1 MASNI
6 VLIGIMVV
14 LIAAVAAVVL
24 LYNGQ
29 QHAITPSLTTTPSV
43 TATQPSIT
51 TAQAHPAS
59 PYMTQSQAQTLI
71 GTITSQTTKVYNT
84 SAGIASLGGQLAGN
98 ATEVWIVLYAN
109 ANNQSISQYVIL
121 SPDAQALYAKMT
133 GSAPNYATFGTQNGM
148 DYLFIRNTTNNNAA
162 GEGLMGWKG
171 DYVTMAFTSRIT
183 NITAASLSGL
193 VASDLP

>member
-6 VLIGIMVV
+6 VLIGIVVV
-14 LIAAVAAVVL
+14 LIAAVVL

-43 TATQPSIT
+43 TTTQPST
-51 TAQAHPAS
+51 TTVQAYSVS
-59 PYMTQSQAQTLI
+59 PYITQSQAQTLI

-84 SAGIASLGGQLAGN
+84 SAEIAGLSGQLAGN
-98 ATEVWIVLYAN
+98 ATEVWVASYTN
-109 ANNQSISQYVIL
+109 ANNQSIEDYVVL
-121 SPDAQALYAKMT
+121 SPNAQALYVKMT
-133 GSAPNYATFGTQNGM
+133 GSASTSSNTTFGTQNGM
-148 DYLFIRNTTNNNAA
+148 DYAFIGNTSNNNAA

-183 NITAASLSGL
+183 GITAASLSEI